1 MTQVARSERGGVD
14 FPEALQ
20 SLHVAPKPG
29 EGECRVRVR
38 ACACLCVCLEAE
50 GLRGTTRMRGL
61 LRFWFGG
68 YLERELGES
77 FSPPQ
82 FTVRQS
88 EVSDEDL
95 FVCA

>member
-20 SLHVAPKPG
+20 SLRVAPKPG

-61 LRFWFGG
+61 LSGCV
-68 YLERELGES
+68 
-77 FSPPQ
+77 Q
-82 FTVRQS
+82 FFIFITPYIWRDASVRAL
-88 EVSDEDL
+88 VGKD
-95 FVCA
+95 V